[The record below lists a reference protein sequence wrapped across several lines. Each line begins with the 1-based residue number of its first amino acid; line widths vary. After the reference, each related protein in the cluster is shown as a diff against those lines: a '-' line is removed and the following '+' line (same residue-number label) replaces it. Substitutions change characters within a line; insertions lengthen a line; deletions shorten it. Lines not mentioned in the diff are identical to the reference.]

1 MNTLDTLLS
10 AANSKDYRENS
21 TVTEALRS
29 ATTTPT
35 ITVRDGQFVDH
46 TGRKLGHSLSAVILG
61 GRPAGGV
68 SRSFFENGFSAG
80 QPVPPRC
87 SSRSGITPDTQD
99 PISHRCSECPKFVWG
114 SGYNGVGRAC
124 REFKTLSVILA
135 GEATPT
141 PVYDLRVL
149 GVSLRNLND
158 YISEITQ
165 HNVAVWKIETQI
177 NISPD
182 YEAAVMEFSVASLI
196 SPDDFPAIQEIL
208 NRIQ

>member
-1 MNTLDTLLS
+1 MNTLEELLG
-10 AANSKDYRENS
+10 AANSQDYQENS
-21 TVTEALRS
+21 TVTEALKS

-46 TGRKLGHSLSAVILG
+46 TGRKLGQSLSAVILG

-68 SRSFFENGFSAG
+68 SRSYFENGFSSG

-87 SSRSGITPDTQD
+87 SSRNGITPDTTD
-99 PISHRCSECPKFVWG
+99 PISTRCAECQKFVWG

-124 REFKTLSVILA
+124 REYKTLAVILA

-158 YISEITQ
+158 YVAEIAK
-165 HNVAVWKIETQI
+165 HSVAVWKIETQI
-177 NISPD
+177 RLSPD
-182 YEAAVMEFSVASLI
+182 YEAAVMQFAVSSLI
-196 SPDDFPAIQEIL
+196 SPEDFPAIQELL